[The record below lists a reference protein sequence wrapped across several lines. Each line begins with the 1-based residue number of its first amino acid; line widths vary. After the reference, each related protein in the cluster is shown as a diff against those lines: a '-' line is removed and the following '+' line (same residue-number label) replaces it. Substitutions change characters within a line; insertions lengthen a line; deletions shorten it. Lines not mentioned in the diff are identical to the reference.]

1 MLWDQ
6 HIISLFPISSGE
18 HFGQYASLS
27 NFFLLPKNLALIYR
41 GSFFYGGHFSSRGF
55 CKFLRKWHFFYG
67 QKGHFSTSNNDR
79 GSFFAV
85 EKWPPVIIRWG
96 SLFVFTPEAPRRTT
110 VLPRM
115 PARSPQAS
123 YVLIGPLSFL
133 AFLWSSYTFLTFCQV
148 FLRMKH
154 GRRETM
160 DHVCTRE
167 GLLTRNNH
175 CIMTLRR

>member
-1 MLWDQ
+1 MLRLHYVPGSHGSPVCPKRSAPWDFGY
-6 HIISLFPISSGE
+6 FPLYIQVLTSS
-18 HFGQYASLS
+18 FAV
-27 NFFLLPKNLALIYR
+27 
-41 GSFFYGGHFSSRGF
+41 FYGLLRNPWWAVGRSCRG
-55 CKFLRKWHFFYG
+55 
-67 QKGHFSTSNNDR
+67 
-79 GSFFAV
+79 V
-85 EKWPPVIIRWG
+85 
-96 SLFVFTPEAPRRTT
+96 PEAPRRTT

-167 GLLTRNNH
+167 GLLVRNNH
-175 CIMTLRR
+175 CIMTLRNKTSWIPKTKILFSRVCWVHT